1 MQTKKKAVGGAGA
14 KAESSSASSEEES
27 SSDEERKAKG
37 VEGLIEIEVRK
48 CIGRSSRRYI
58 CMIYLRFS

>member
-14 KAESSSASSEEES
+14 KAQSSASSEEES

-48 CIGRSSRRYI
+48 FIGWSSRRYI
-58 CMIYLRFS
+58 WMMYIRVS